1 MTSRELISL
10 RRILF
15 SLRILFK
22 DKLLMLCVSTRG
34 NPAKFV
40 VMGRSSLT
48 QECVLNSSK
57 PLLRTLSPPQFPQN
71 NVASYFMNQL

>member
-1 MTSRELISL
+1 ML
-10 RRILF
+10 R
-15 SLRILFK
+15 
-22 DKLLMLCVSTRG
+22 VSTRG

-71 NVASYFMNQL
+71 NVASLYESVVSNFLCRNISGPF